1 MPIVNML
8 ESFFKKNIL
17 FFGDDSKSKI
27 TTLMVEQGKEFVVQQ
42 SESFL
47 SLLNDLSHF
56 YFVIDGEAFVNTG
69 ENVTHY
75 KKGDFLLN
83 FLPLQQQAITISAPL
98 QLLRISKEDFY
109 SLLSK
114 ETSVANEFQIFIGQQ
129 MSNDAYLKDLYDFK
143 EMMSLLKVKLSAEIQ
158 SSTVLG
164 KMEYS
169 RLSLEKT
176 GAQII
181 ERMLALLSNIKKI
194 DISGENHYQII
205 QSDLMNMITNETQ
218 NFDIIAQQ
226 LHAIEQDL
234 KNILA
239 YVEEKSPID
248 IQGDKNIF
256 SVKLVREKQDDYGDM
271 EVF

>member
-1 MPIVNML
+1 ML
-8 ESFFKKNIL
+8 DSFFKKNVL
-17 FFGDDSKSKI
+17 VFGDESKAKI
-27 TTLMVEQGKEFVVQQ
+27 TTLIVELGTELVIQDSKDLFAI
-42 SESFL
+42 
-47 SLLNDLSHF
+47 LNDLSCF
-56 YFVIDGEAFVNTG
+56 CFVVAGEAFVDNG
-69 ENVTHY
+69 GNIVRYRE
-75 KKGDFLLN
+75 GDLMLNLL
-83 FLPLQQQAITISAPL
+83 PVQQKSASVL
-98 QLLRISKEDFY
+98 SSLKVLKINKADFY
-109 SLLSK
+109 SLLSQ
-114 ETSVANEFQIFIGQQ
+114 EVLVANEFQIFVGQQ
-129 MSNDAYLKDLYDFK
+129 MGNDAYLKDLYDFK
-143 EMMSLLKVKLSAEIQ
+143 EMMSLLKIKLSAEIQ
-158 SSTVLG
+158 TSTVLG

-176 GAQII
+176 GSQVI
-181 ERMLALLSNIKKI
+181 ERMLTLLATIKEI
-194 DISGENHYQII
+194 NTDDSAQNNCQTI
-205 QSDLMNMITNETQ
+205 QNNLMKMITNETQ